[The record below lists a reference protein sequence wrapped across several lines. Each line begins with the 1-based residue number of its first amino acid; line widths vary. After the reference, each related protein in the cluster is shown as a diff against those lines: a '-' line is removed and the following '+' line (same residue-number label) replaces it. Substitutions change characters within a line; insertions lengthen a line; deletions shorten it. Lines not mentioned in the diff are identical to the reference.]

1 MDKEDIL
8 IERINYLIENELLSV
23 NVLQEATGIEKDRL
37 ESFLTKKNSKLS
49 DDSMEHSQRKLR
61 LFRISDCLID
71 GMKVSE
77 DERDKGVIDVLMQ
90 VYGMDIKMISCYT
103 HIKEQEILD
112 FMNDLNQMTYE
123 EKYRLAV
130 KIFSLLQVMK
140 DM

>member
-71 GMKVSE
+71 GMKVS
-77 DERDKGVIDVLMQ
+77 
-90 VYGMDIKMISCYT
+90 
-103 HIKEQEILD
+103 
-112 FMNDLNQMTYE
+112 
-123 EKYRLAV
+123 
-130 KIFSLLQVMK
+130 
-140 DM
+140 

>member
-1 MDKEDIL
+1 
-8 IERINYLIENELLSV
+8 
-23 NVLQEATGIEKDRL
+23 
-37 ESFLTKKNSKLS
+37 
-49 DDSMEHSQRKLR
+49 MEHSQRKLR

-77 DERDKGVIDVLMQ
+77 DERVKGVIDVLMQ

>member
-49 DDSMEHSQRKLR
+49 DNSMEHSQRKLR

-77 DERDKGVIDVLMQ
+77 DERVKGVIDVLMQ

>member
-77 DERDKGVIDVLMQ
+77 DERVKGVIDVLMQ

>member
-8 IERINYLIENELLSV
+8 IERIHYLIENELLSV

-77 DERDKGVIDVLMQ
+77 DERVKGVIDVLMQ

>member
-37 ESFLTKKNSKLS
+37 DSFLTKKNSKLS

-77 DERDKGVIDVLMQ
+77 DERVKGVIDVLMQ